1 MSDALGD
8 GTIPAPLRRLS
19 GRYDVLT
26 EIGRGGM
33 SVVYRA
39 RELAT
44 GRDVAIKVVSH
55 QHSQS
60 AAALERFAREA
71 RTMATLRHPNIVET
85 LAIEEVDGATL
96 AIVNAFVP
104 GETLRHTLRMSG
116 VFSYE
121 RAALVLRDVC
131 AALVHAHQHRI
142 MHRDVK
148 PENILLEASSGRAL
162 LTDFGIARSL
172 DAETALTTVGASVGT
187 PTYMSPEQVDGHAVD
202 ERTDVY
208 SLGLVGWELLSGRRP
223 WEGET
228 LYAMLHK
235 QKHEPLPS
243 LTAFRPDIPPYL
255 RAAIDGA
262 LAKDRSQ
269 RWQSAAD
276 FLDQLTP
283 PPALQN
289 EAVPAAASEPE
300 AELTTRVVARA
311 PQAELVPDV
320 PEMSEVPDVPEA
332 FYGSDGAFDVT
343 PAPALEPYMSLPLDA
358 PVHAAPPRRRRVAI
372 TAAGGVLALAA
383 VAALLIGGP
392 QAGPDARSTTRE
404 AAGDVNRDPPAVPA
418 PPPATE
424 PEAPREPAATAERA
438 TAERATPAR
447 ETPRATAVPRGSDAA
462 GGANVMREPYLSARC
477 NSPALEDQR
486 ACLMTYVDRGDVHLT
501 EVYQA
506 MIAELRRRAGG
517 AREPPTVQA
526 LRAEQRAWVGSR
538 DEACRR
544 QVRVPA
550 GDPRWALYRVP
561 CFAALS
567 ERRAVELSDRL
578 ARLRAMSS

>member
-1 MSDALGD
+1 MSDAHGD

-19 GRYDVLT
+19 GRYDLLT

-39 RELAT
+39 RERAT

-96 AIVNAFVP
+96 AIVSAFVP
-104 GETLRHTLRMSG
+104 GETLRHALRMSG

-131 AALVHAHQHRI
+131 AALMHAHQHRI

-172 DAETALTTVGASVGT
+172 DADTALTTIGASVGT

-208 SLGLVGWELLSGRRP
+208 SLGLVGWEMLSGRRP

-235 QKHEPLPS
+235 QQHEPLPS

-269 RWQSAAD
+269 RWQ
-276 FLDQLTP
+276 
-283 PPALQN
+283 
-289 EAVPAAASEPE
+289 
-300 AELTTRVVARA
+300 
-311 PQAELVPDV
+311 
-320 PEMSEVPDVPEA
+320 
-332 FYGSDGAFDVT
+332 
-343 PAPALEPYMSLPLDA
+343 
-358 PVHAAPPRRRRVAI
+358 
-372 TAAGGVLALAA
+372 
-383 VAALLIGGP
+383 
-392 QAGPDARSTTRE
+392 
-404 AAGDVNRDPPAVPA
+404 
-418 PPPATE
+418 
-424 PEAPREPAATAERA
+424 
-438 TAERATPAR
+438 
-447 ETPRATAVPRGSDAA
+447 
-462 GGANVMREPYLSARC
+462 
-477 NSPALEDQR
+477 
-486 ACLMTYVDRGDVHLT
+486 
-501 EVYQA
+501 
-506 MIAELRRRAGG
+506 
-517 AREPPTVQA
+517 
-526 LRAEQRAWVGSR
+526 
-538 DEACRR
+538 
-544 QVRVPA
+544 
-550 GDPRWALYRVP
+550 
-561 CFAALS
+561 
-567 ERRAVELSDRL
+567 
-578 ARLRAMSS
+578 